1 MKADKTYLLFG
12 KITQTPGSLVTPLP
26 YIPLMSTK
34 RRRRS
39 IKLLVCPSCQQIGVL
54 RKIVYGMPD
63 PENFDFEKFA
73 VGGCCGSPDGIDPDV
88 RCRQC
93 EWEGF
98 RDSLE

>member
-1 MKADKTYLLFG
+1 
-12 KITQTPGSLVTPLP
+12 
-26 YIPLMSTK
+26 MSTK

-63 PENFDFEKFA
+63 PEIFDFEKFA
-73 VGGCCGSPDGIDPDV
+73 VGGCCLSPDGIDPDV
-88 RCRQC
+88 RCRQY